1 MSLSDAVPHEPPE
14 ESIIAAPPTSERT
27 EQPISR
33 LARII
38 TQASRFAGDAHG
50 LDNGERAALARL
62 DPDGEL
68 RPHQIAALSRALIYA
83 ELEPDKWKAETW
95 QRWALIAHGMAL
107 AGHDASQSLGQQLS
121 QAGVSESRVT
131 KLLTSRG
138 DAFRQLLPRLLRLIA
153 SKGIAPNW
161 HELGGLILN
170 QERDEE
176 EKTKVEDIRLKIA
189 GRFFSA
195 EAKKPKH

>member
-1 MSLSDAVPHEPPE
+1 MSLSDAVPLGQPEPPNNG
-14 ESIIAAPPTSERT
+14 APPTSERK

-38 TQASRFAGDAHG
+38 AQASRFSGDAHG

-83 ELEPDKWKAETW
+83 ELEPDTWKPETW

-121 QAGVSESRVT
+121 HAGVSASRVT
-131 KLLTSRG
+131 KLLTARG
-138 DAFRQLLPRLLRLIA
+138 DAFHQLLPRVLRLIA
-153 SKGIAPNW
+153 SKGVAPNW
-161 HELGGLILN
+161 HEMGGLILS

-176 EKTKVEDIRLKIA
+176 KAEDIRLKIA

-195 EAKKPKH
+195 EANKPKH

>member
-1 MSLSDAVPHEPPE
+1 MSLSDAVPLGQPEPPNNGT
-14 ESIIAAPPTSERT
+14 PPSSERK

-38 TQASRFAGDAHG
+38 AQGSRFSGDAHG

-83 ELEPDKWKAETW
+83 ELEPDTWKPETW

-121 QAGVSESRVT
+121 DAGVSESRVT
-131 KLLTSRG
+131 KLLTARG

-153 SKGIAPNW
+153 SKKHLGIAPNW
-161 HELGGLILN
+161 HELGGLILS
-170 QERDEE
+170 QEREE
-176 EKTKVEDIRLKIA
+176 EKAEDIRLKIA
-189 GRFFSA
+189 GQFFSA
-195 EAKKPKH
+195 EAKKLKH

>member
-1 MSLSDAVPHEPPE
+1 MSLPDPAEQ
-14 ESIIAAPPTSERT
+14 IQNQTAPPVSNK

-38 TQASRFAGDAHG
+38 AQASRFEGDAHG
-50 LDNGERAALARL
+50 LDNGERASLARL

-83 ELEPDKWKAETW
+83 KLKPDTWKPETW

-121 QAGVSESRVT
+121 KADVSESRVT
-131 KLLTSRG
+131 KLLTARG
-138 DAFRQLLPRLLRLIA
+138 DAFRQLLPRLLRLLA
-153 SKGIAPNW
+153 SKGVEPNW

-170 QERDEE
+170 NEE
-176 EKTKVEDIRLKIA
+176 QAEDIRLRIA

-195 EAKKPKH
+195 EANKPKH

>member
-1 MSLSDAVPHEPPE
+1 MSLSDAVSPGQPEPP
-14 ESIIAAPPTSERT
+14 SNGAPPPTERK
-27 EQPISR
+27 EQPISC

-38 TQASRFAGDAHG
+38 AQASRFSGDAHG

-83 ELEPDKWKAETW
+83 ELEPDTWKPETW
-95 QRWALIAHGMAL
+95 HRWALIAHGMAL
-107 AGHDASQSLGQQLS
+107 AGHDASQSLGQQFS
-121 QAGVSESRVT
+121 KAGVSESRVT
-131 KLLTSRG
+131 KLLTARG

-153 SKGIAPNW
+153 SKSIAPNW
-161 HELGGLILN
+161 HELGGLILS

-176 EKTKVEDIRLKIA
+176 KAEDFRLKIA

-195 EAKKPKH
+195 EANKPKH

>member
-1 MSLSDAVPHEPPE
+1 MSQPDAIQQVPNQNQ
-14 ESIIAAPPTSERT
+14 SAPPVAYK

-38 TQASRFAGDAHG
+38 KQASRFAGDAHG

-83 ELEPDKWKAETW
+83 ELEPDTWKPETW
-95 QRWALIAHGMAL
+95 HRWALIAHGMAL

-121 QAGVSESRVT
+121 LAGVSESRVT
-131 KLLTSRG
+131 KLLTARD
-138 DAFRQLLPRLLRLIA
+138 DAFSQLLPRVLRLLA
-153 SKGIAPNW
+153 SKGVAPNW
-161 HELGGLILN
+161 HELGGLILSHD
-170 QERDEE
+170 RDEE
-176 EKTKVEDIRLKIA
+176 KAEDIRLKIA
-189 GRFFSA
+189 GHFFSH

>member
-1 MSLSDAVPHEPPE
+1 MSLSDAVPLGQPE
-14 ESIIAAPPTSERT
+14 QPNIGVLPSTERK

-38 TQASRFAGDAHG
+38 AQTSRFSGDAHG
-50 LDNGERAALARL
+50 LDNGERAALSRL

-83 ELEPDKWKAETW
+83 ELEPDTWKPETW

-121 QAGVSESRVT
+121 KADVSESRVT
-131 KLLTSRG
+131 KLLTARG

-153 SKGIAPNW
+153 SKGVAPNW
-161 HELGGLILN
+161 HELGGLILS

-176 EKTKVEDIRLKIA
+176 KAEDTRLKIA

-195 EAKKPKH
+195 EASKPKH

>member
-1 MSLSDAVPHEPPE
+1 MSLSDAVSLGPPE
-14 ESIIAAPPTSERT
+14 QPNVGAPHVAERK
-27 EQPISR
+27 EKSISR

-38 TQASRFAGDAHG
+38 AQPSHFTGDAHG

-83 ELEPDKWKAETW
+83 ELGPDTWKPETW

-176 EKTKVEDIRLKIA
+176 KAEDIRLKIA
-189 GRFFSA
+189 GRFFSS
-195 EAKKPKH
+195 EANKPKH

>member
-1 MSLSDAVPHEPPE
+1 MSLSDAVQLGLPE
-14 ESIIAAPPTSERT
+14 QQNIGAHPYAERK

-33 LARII
+33 LASII
-38 TQASRFAGDAHG
+38 AQASRFSGDAHG

-83 ELEPDKWKAETW
+83 KLEPNKWKAETW

-107 AGHDASQSLGQQLS
+107 AGHDDSQSLGQQLS
-121 QAGVSESRVT
+121 KADVSESRVT
-131 KLLTSRG
+131 KLLTARG

-153 SKGIAPNW
+153 SKSVAPNW

-176 EKTKVEDIRLKIA
+176 KAEDIRLKVA
-189 GRFFSA
+189 GRFFST
-195 EAKKPKH
+195 EANKPKH

>member
-1 MSLSDAVPHEPPE
+1 MSQPDVVQQVPIQNQ
-14 ESIIAAPPTSERT
+14 SAPPVAHK

-38 TQASRFAGDAHG
+38 EQASRFAGDAHG

-62 DPDGEL
+62 DPDGDL

-83 ELEPDKWKAETW
+83 DLEPDTWKPETW

-107 AGHDASQSLGQQLS
+107 AGHDASQRLGQQLS
-121 QAGVSESRVT
+121 KADVSESRVT
-131 KLLTSRG
+131 KMLTARG
-138 DAFRQLLPRLLRLIA
+138 DAFRQLLPRLLRLLA
-153 SKGIAPNW
+153 SKGVAPNW

-170 QERDEE
+170 QDQE
-176 EKTKVEDIRLKIA
+176 EKAEVIRLKIA
-189 GRFFSA
+189 GRYFSA
-195 EAKKPKH
+195 EANKPKH

>member
-1 MSLSDAVPHEPPE
+1 MSLSDAVPRELPE
-14 ESIIAAPPTSERT
+14 EETIATQYMSERT

-38 TQASRFAGDAHG
+38 AQASRFAGDAHG
-50 LDNGERAALARL
+50 LDTGERAALARL

-83 ELEPDKWKAETW
+83 ELEPGTWKAETW

-107 AGHDASQSLGQQLS
+107 AGHDANLSLGQQLS
-121 QAGVSESRVT
+121 KADVSESRVT
-131 KLLTSRG
+131 KLLTARG

-153 SKGIAPNW
+153 SKGVAPNW
-161 HELGGLILN
+161 HEFGGLILN

-176 EKTKVEDIRLKIA
+176 KAEDIRLKIA

>member
-1 MSLSDAVPHEPPE
+1 MSLSDAVPLVQPE
-14 ESIIAAPPTSERT
+14 QPNNGAPPFTEKK
-27 EQPISR
+27 EQPITR

-38 TQASRFAGDAHG
+38 AQASRFSGDAHG
-50 LDNGERAALARL
+50 LDYGERAALARL

-83 ELEPDKWKAETW
+83 ELEPDTWKHETW
-95 QRWALIAHGMAL
+95 QRWTLIAHGMAL

-121 QAGVSESRVT
+121 KADVSESRVT
-131 KLLTSRG
+131 KLLTARG

-161 HELGGLILN
+161 HELGGLILS

-176 EKTKVEDIRLKIA
+176 KAENIRLKIA

-195 EAKKPKH
+195 EANKPKH

>member
-1 MSLSDAVPHEPPE
+1 MSLSNAVPLGQPEPINNGASP
-14 ESIIAAPPTSERT
+14 STERK

-38 TQASRFAGDAHG
+38 AQASRFSGDAHG

-83 ELEPDKWKAETW
+83 ELEPDTWKPETW

-121 QAGVSESRVT
+121 KANVSESRVT
-131 KLLTSRG
+131 KLLTARG

-153 SKGIAPNW
+153 SKSIAPNW
-161 HELGGLILN
+161 HELGGLILS

-176 EKTKVEDIRLKIA
+176 KAEDIRLKIA

-195 EAKKPKH
+195 EANKPKH

>member
-1 MSLSDAVPHEPPE
+1 MSLSDAVSLGQPE
-14 ESIIAAPPTSERT
+14 QPNIGALSSTERK

-38 TQASRFAGDAHG
+38 AQASRFSGDAHG

-83 ELEPDKWKAETW
+83 ELEPDTWKPETW

-107 AGHDASQSLGQQLS
+107 AGHDASQSLGLQLS
-121 QAGVSESRVT
+121 KADVSESRVT
-131 KLLTSRG
+131 KLLTARG

-153 SKGIAPNW
+153 SKGVAPNW
-161 HELGGLILN
+161 HELGGLILS
-170 QERDEE
+170 QERDE
-176 EKTKVEDIRLKIA
+176 KKAEDTRLKIA

-195 EAKKPKH
+195 EVSKPKH

>member
-1 MSLSDAVPHEPPE
+1 MSLSDAVPQGQLEQPNIGTPP
-14 ESIIAAPPTSERT
+14 STERK

-38 TQASRFAGDAHG
+38 AQASRFSGDAHG

-83 ELEPDKWKAETW
+83 DLEPDTWKPETW
-95 QRWALIAHGMAL
+95 RRWALIAHGMAL

-121 QAGVSESRVT
+121 KADVSESRVT
-131 KLLTSRG
+131 KLLTARG

-153 SKGIAPNW
+153 SKGVAPNW
-161 HELGGLILN
+161 HEFGGLILN

-176 EKTKVEDIRLKIA
+176 KVEGIRLKIA